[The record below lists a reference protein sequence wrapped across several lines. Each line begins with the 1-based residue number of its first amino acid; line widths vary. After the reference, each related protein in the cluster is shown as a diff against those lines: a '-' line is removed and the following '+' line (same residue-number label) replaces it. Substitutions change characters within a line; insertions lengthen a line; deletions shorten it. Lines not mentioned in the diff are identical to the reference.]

1 MLRNILLIVT
11 LLLLSISASAQKV
24 RMVKGEYI
32 YYPPENI
39 SLEQA
44 KAKAIERAR
53 LEAIA
58 AEFGTNVSQ
67 MNTFVVSNSNEESN
81 TRYNS
86 YGSTEVK
93 GDWIADTSE
102 PEVQI
107 SYANG
112 MLAIKVKVA
121 GKVRER
127 TSADIELL
135 LKTLCN
141 DIVSEK
147 FKNNDRFSI
156 EFKSAADGFV
166 SIYLIDDNIGQAYC
180 LLPYENENGMARS
193 IVKGQTHTFLSTA
206 DPIYPYQEATI
217 LTTDKPIDYNRIAVI
232 FSTTRF
238 AMPLTEQ
245 GAYLPELSTADFER
259 WLHKNRIKDAS
270 MSVMYRTLEI
280 RK

>member
-1 MLRNILLIVT
+1 MCRTILLFAAC
-11 LLLLSISASAQKV
+11 LLCSFGSVAQKMRNV
-24 RMVKGEYI
+24 SGEYT

-53 LEAIA
+53 IEAIA
-58 AEFGTNVSQ
+58 ATFGTNVSQ
-67 MNTFVVSNSNEESN
+67 TNTVVVSNNNENS
-81 TRYNS
+81 TTQYNMI
-86 YGSTEVK
+86 GSTEVK
-93 GDWIADTSE
+93 GDWVADTSE

-112 MLAIKVKVA
+112 LLAIKVKVS

-127 TSADIELL
+127 TSADIELQ

-141 DIVSEK
+141 DVVSEK

-166 SIYLIDDNIGQAYC
+166 SIYLIDDNIEQVYC

-193 IVKGQTHTFLSTA
+193 ITKGKIHTFLSTL
-206 DPIYPYQEATI
+206 DPIYPYREATI
-217 LTTDKPIDYNRIAVI
+217 LTTEKPIDYNRIAVI

-245 GAYLPELSTADFER
+245 GTYLPELSTVDFER
-259 WLHKNRIKDAS
+259 WLQKNRIKDAS